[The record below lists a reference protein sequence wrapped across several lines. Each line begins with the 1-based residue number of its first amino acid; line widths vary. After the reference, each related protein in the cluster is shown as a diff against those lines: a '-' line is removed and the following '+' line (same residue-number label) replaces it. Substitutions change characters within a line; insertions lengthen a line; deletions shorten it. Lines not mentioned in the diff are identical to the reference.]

1 MINDSDEDIIFN
13 MDIEDDP
20 QSKNLIETGNEDS
33 DWFVRCCSLN
43 KKRIKKFK
51 MCVTHTLCVFWTY
64 CGTIRYV
71 SSYIM
76 LYNVI

>member
-33 DWFVRCCSLN
+33 D
-43 KKRIKKFK
+43 
-51 MCVTHTLCVFWTY
+51 
-64 CGTIRYV
+64 
-71 SSYIM
+71 
-76 LYNVI
+76 